1 MSEVKYTYA
10 IIKTTDSDSLSID
23 FDKIQPRRYNQDKSK
38 FIIKFIGENTQLKN
52 IPIYNKHA
60 IKRILNFDEWRKI
73 I

>member
-10 IIKTTDSDSLSID
+10 IIKTEDSQNLNID
-23 FDKIQPRRYNQDKSK
+23 FDKFQPRRYNQDKSK

-52 IPIYNKHA
+52 IPIYNKDA
-60 IKRILNFDEWRKI
+60 IKRILSLDEWRKI